1 MADGFGRGK
10 RLVFPPRRLYSIRS
24 PRPSARFPP
33 MPPPPPGTNTRHV
46 PLQPIAGV
54 LAILL
59 PGLGHWY
66 LGYGRRARLIAAG
79 ILGMFAAGVFI
90 GGVDVVDRRE
100 DFPWFLGQAFVGPV
114 AFGTD
119 WLHQN
124 HFKVRVPLSGTVR
137 SAYPNEYRDPST
149 AQPIITTIDA
159 STGLPAARVSTGP
172 GPADVKTVSPAWP
185 PNIKSLGRMNE
196 LGTLFCTIAG
206 MMNLICI
213 IDAAFSRR
221 REEGEPA

>member
-1 MADGFGRGK
+1 
-10 RLVFPPRRLYSIRS
+10 
-24 PRPSARFPP
+24 
-33 MPPPPPGTNTRHV
+33 MPPPPPGTQNRHV
-46 PLQPIAGV
+46 ALQPIAGV

-66 LGYGRRARLIAAG
+66 LGYSRRARLIAG
-79 ILGMFAAGVFI
+79 GVLGMFFGGIFI
-90 GGVDVVDRRE
+90 GGIDVVDRQE
-100 DFPWFLGQAFVGPV
+100 DFPWFLGQALVGPV

-124 HFKVRVPLSGTVR
+124 HFKVRVPVSGVRR
-137 SAYPNEYRDPST
+137 SAYPNEFRNPATGEAVMTVVDAATDLPT
-149 AQPIITTIDA
+149 AR
-159 STGLPAARVSTGP
+159 LMTGP
-172 GPADVKTVSPAWP
+172 GPADVKVVSPAWP

-213 IDAAFSRR
+213 VDAAFSRR
-221 REEGEPA
+221 REKEDPA